1 MHRARRRAFKRARRV
16 SLLEGK
22 LLEGKLHIGSRL
34 MIRIAVIL
42 WIHLLAVS
50 VEKKGKNPYKKM
62 VKPPR
67 CLLLLLRGC

>member
-1 MHRARRRAFKRARRV
+1 MHRARRRAFKRARRAP
-16 SLLEGK
+16 LLG
-22 LLEGKLHIGSRL
+22 GRLHIVSRL
-34 MIRIAVIL
+34 MTCIAVIL
-42 WIHLLAVS
+42 RIHLLGIHLLAVS

>member
-1 MHRARRRAFKRARRV
+1 MRRRAFKRARRV

-34 MIRIAVIL
+34 MIRIAVML
-42 WIHLLAVS
+42 WIHLLAVLS

-67 CLLLLLRGC
+67 YLVLLLRGC